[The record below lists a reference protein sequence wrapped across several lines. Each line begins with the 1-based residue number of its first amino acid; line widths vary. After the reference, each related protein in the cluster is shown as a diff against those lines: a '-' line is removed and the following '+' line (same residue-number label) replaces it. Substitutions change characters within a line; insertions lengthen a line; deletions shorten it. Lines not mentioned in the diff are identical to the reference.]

1 MYIQQIQISEF
12 TCNLFLPEDYYAG
25 NRTYPVI
32 YVNGD
37 VPIQE
42 IISEIGKAG
51 YGADFILLSVQPGE
65 WNDDFTPWSA
75 PAFRKGEKNAGR
87 AGGCIYMSFDRRNQ
101 IIYGCKLP
109 HNAGGRTHGAVR
121 LFSGWSD
128 GGIHSLQDGCVRH
141 DRKSFRF
148 ALV

>member
-25 NRTYPVI
+25 NRSYPVI

-75 PAFRKGEKNAGR
+75 PAFRKGEKMPAGL
-87 AGGCIYMSFDRRNQ
+87 ADVYICHW
-101 IIYGCKLP
+101 C
-109 HNAGGRTHGAVR
+109 
-121 LFSGWSD
+121 
-128 GGIHSLQDGCVRH
+128 
-141 DRKSFRF
+141 
-148 ALV
+148 

>member
-42 IISEIGKAG
+42 IISEVSKAG
-51 YGADFILLSVQPGE
+51 YGADFILLSVQPGD

-75 PAFRKGEKNAGR
+75 PAFRKGEKMPAGLADVYICHLIEEIKSYMDANYR
-87 AGGCIYMSFDRRNQ
+87 TMPEAEHTALFGYSLGG
-101 IIYGCKLP
+101 L
-109 HNAGGRTHGAVR
+109 TAVY
-121 LFSGWSD
+121 
-128 GGIHSLQDGCVRH
+128 SLQDGCVRH